1 MNARDEARTDAIL
14 HELLAAPRR
23 KPDEA
28 FVLRIERLALA
39 ERLLRSARRAALRR
53 FGVELAALASLA
65 AAFLSIRRLAASDS
79 GDAILSSAPAI
90 GALMLLFVWL
100 CVATRTEILPRGR

>member
-1 MNARDEARTDAIL
+1 MNSGESRADAIL

-39 ERLLRSARRAALRR
+39 ERRLRSARRAAFRR
-53 FGVELAALASLA
+53 FGVELAALASVA
-65 AAFLSIRRLAASDS
+65 AAFLSIGRPAASDS
-79 GDAILSSAPAI
+79 GGAVLSSAPAVA
-90 GALMLLFVWL
+90 ALMLLFVWL
-100 CVATRTEILPRGR
+100 CVAARTEILPRGR